1 MADARETRGG
11 SGTLSKLI
19 EIGPHAREA
28 MSPEKKQKTQRAANT
43 GAHTAG
49 TSAGQEGAEAGGGAR
64 GRGRTH
70 ETDRRDAAVIKR
82 RRKEHDTA

>member
-43 GAHTAG
+43 GARTAG

-64 GRGRTH
+64 GQKRTH
-70 ETDRRDAAVIKR
+70 ETDTGDAAVINR
-82 RRKEHDTA
+82 RRKEHDKA